1 MNTRSRTNPLDV
13 ENGMRILRPAEA
25 WRRTGL
31 SRSSAYRLEAAGL
44 YPRRVK
50 ITKHASGYI
59 AGEIEGW
66 IEARMNERDERGVK

>member
-1 MNTRSRTNPLDV
+1 
-13 ENGMRILRPAEA
+13 
-25 WRRTGL
+25 
-31 SRSSAYRLEAAGL
+31 
-44 YPRRVK
+44 VK